1 MAEAPDKLEQ
11 WLTDIRSH
19 GIPEMIRSDDASE
32 LKGGKVNE
40 ICRKHCI
47 KKKIT
52 SVDRPQ
58 LNGVTER
65 GLTLIDELANACA
78 FQARVSF

>member
-1 MAEAPDKLEQ
+1 M
-11 WLTDIRSH
+11 H
-19 GIPEMIRSDDASE
+19 GIPEIIRSNDGSE
-32 LKGGKVNE
+32 LKEEKFNE
-40 ICRKHCI
+40 ISKKRCI
-47 KKKIT
+47 KQELT